1 MAWIGGGSPVKRRL
15 PGRTRRLERL
25 ERLTGEPHPL
35 CRPVDRTEKSAMR
48 ALVATFVVAWLLVG
62 LLAGEA
68 AAAAGIRQE
77 HAERGWRQ
85 VPATL
90 LQSAAEGT
98 GSSPDWG
105 AAWVPARWQ
114 SPDGQRRTGL
124 VATGLSARAGQQ
136 VPVWVTAAGQLT
148 RPPLTAAGVYDQV
161 CFVVLS
167 VTMGLAVLLAVA
179 AVSVRLLCDRRRM
192 AGWQRAWDAVGPLWS
207 RR

>member
-1 MAWIGGGSPVKRRL
+1 MATMAWIGGGSPVKRRL
-15 PGRTRRLERL
+15 PGITRRLEPL
-25 ERLTGEPHPL
+25 EPL
-35 CRPVDRTEKSAMR
+35 GRPVDRTEKTIMR
-48 ALVATFVVAWLLVG
+48 ALVATFVVAWLLAGV
-62 LLAGEA
+62 LAGEA

-90 LQSAAEGT
+90 LQSAAEGA

-114 SPDGQRRTGL
+114 SPGGQRRTGL

-148 RPPLTAAGVYDQV
+148 RPPLTAAGVDDQV
-161 CFVVLS
+161 CFVVVS

-179 AVSVRLLCDRRRM
+179 ALSVRLLCDRRRM